1 MPIVEPMTVR
11 RFVLCADD
19 YAISESVSSGILDLI
34 DLGRVTATSCLV
46 TSKHWPAHASA
57 LRNRAGQADIGLHLN
72 LIDDKLLHQDS
83 EYRPALSSYLPHK
96 ILMLRSVAGLLDT
109 GRIAQEIE
117 RQLDR
122 FMESWGAP
130 PDFIDGH
137 LHVHLLPGVRD
148 ALLEVYSRRL
158 AGTGCYIRNID
169 RLLGGR
175 HGWLKTAVILGLG
188 GLQLRSRLNAAEIPH
203 NVRFGGIYG
212 FSARADYPRL
222 MRAWLAVLGPSTLL
236 MCHPSRNGGDD
247 WDPIGL
253 CRQREYGYLR
263 SDGFQA
269 DYTNAGA
276 LPARFRPTQSVD
288 DARLRT

>member
-46 TSKHWPAHASA
+46 TSKHWPAHAKA
-57 LRNRAGQADIGLHLN
+57 LRSRAGQADIGLHLN

-83 EYRPALSSYLPHK
+83 GYRPALSSYPQHK

-109 GRIAQEIE
+109 GRIVQEIE

-122 FMESWGAP
+122 FMVSWGVP

-169 RLLGGR
+169 RLLGAR
-175 HGWLKTAVILGLG
+175 HGWPKTAVILGLG
-188 GLQLRSRLNAAEIPH
+188 GLQLRSRLEAAEIPH
-203 NVRFGGIYG
+203 NLRFGGIYG
-212 FSARADYPRL
+212 FSTRADYPRL
-222 MRAWLAVLGPSTLL
+222 MRAWLAVLGPSSLL
-236 MCHPSRNGGDD
+236 MCHPGRDD
-247 WDPIGL
+247 ADDLDPIGL
-253 CRQREYGYLR
+253 CRRREYDYLR
-263 SDGFQA
+263 SDEFQA
-269 DYTNAGA
+269 DYKSAGA
-276 LPARFRPTQSVD
+276 LPARFRTTQ
-288 DARLRT
+288 